1 MLICTSQTKK
11 IFVIFLNKSKANKKK
26 KLKQIKAKQILN
38 EKLLLQIHTFVA
50 TNLNLWGR
58 VCCGFFSGC
67 FGDPRIHR
75 QGGYAGYTKLSVG
88 VN

>member
-11 IFVIFLNKSKANKKK
+11 IFLIFLNKSKANKKT

-38 EKLLLQIHTFVA
+38 GKLLLQIHTFVA

-58 VCCGFFSGC
+58 VCCGF
-67 FGDPRIHR
+67 P
-75 QGGYAGYTKLSVG
+75 QGALVTPESIDRVG
-88 VN
+88 MLDILNCL